1 MKLFVAY
8 KSWLL
13 YIKVGCCILKLV
25 VVYKLNE
32 IGNEY
37 IGQENLVGLWQE
49 GRSVAQCST
58 KNHK

>member
-1 MKLFVAY
+1 M
-8 KSWLL
+8 L
-13 YIKVGCCILKLV
+13 YIKVGCSVLKLV